1 MLCPHCGSNK
11 VHKDGVRERK
21 SGKIIQEYECQHIGC
36 NKYFSTTLQDAI
48 LEEVNKNHV
57 SPGDILRYNF
67 DKPIRIHAATDIHHG
82 ACEHNWKLFD
92 RFIETVNEDPDA
104 RWFMNGDNIELI
116 PPGYKISQRGQS
128 MEPDEQQLTFF
139 KRIEKIADKCLFIRG
154 GNHDYIRSVNL
165 LGFDVSKALA
175 DRLDCPYFELPGYMQ
190 LNVEGRDWNLV
201 SAHGKSGGKNG
212 DLELDKMAAVYSQ
225 GDVFYAGHNHQLY
238 CKPIDSLI
246 IHKGEER
253 LHRRWYVR
261 GGSFLNYADYAR
273 YSAYPIVRAGWITM
287 EFNKSK
293 IKAWTNYHEV

>member
-21 SGKIIQEYECQHIGC
+21 CGKIIQEFECQHIGC

-48 LEEVNKNHV
+48 LEEINANHV
-57 SPGDILRYNF
+57 KPGDILRYNF

-82 ACEHNWKLFD
+82 ANEHNWKLFD

-104 RWFMNGDNIELI
+104 RWFMNGDNLELI

-128 MEPDEQQLTFF
+128 MEPDEQHLSFF

-154 GNHDYIRSVNL
+154 GNHDYIRSVSL
-165 LGFDVSKALA
+165 GGFDVSTALA

-190 LNVEGRDWNLV
+190 VNIEGRDWNIV
-201 SAHGKSGGKNG
+201 SMHGKSGGQNG
-212 DLELDKMAAVYSQ
+212 DLELNKLASVYIH
-225 GDVFYAGHNHQLY
+225 GDIYFAGDNHQLY

-246 IHKGEER
+246 IHQGEER
-253 LHRRWYVR
+253 LHRRWYIR

-273 YSAYPIVRAGWITM
+273 YSSYPIVRAGWVTM
-287 EFNKSK
+287 ELSKQK